1 MVAGMTTAAP
11 APSALAVRRER
22 VADAVWRASA
32 RTGVAFDYL
41 MDQARVESGFDANA
55 RARTSS
61 ATGLFQ
67 FIEQSWLG
75 VVERHGA
82 KHGLGWAS
90 DAITRGSDGRYR
102 VADGA
107 TRQAILGLRR
117 DPDAASAMAAEF
129 ASDNADILSQR
140 LSRAPNATDLYFA
153 HFLGAGGAAK
163 FLAARDANPGASAA
177 SLMPKQ
183 AAANR
188 NIFFERGGAHRSLDD
203 VYQLMATKLGNDG
216 GGGFAPVQMAARDSI
231 DSPILSKT
239 PPGADTATALAAR
252 SADAETGGSVLRPN
266 PAQARLAYLM
276 VVSTLGA

>member
-1 MVAGMTTAAP
+1 MTGGMTTTGSAQN
-11 APSALAVRRER
+11 ALAVRRER

-32 RTGVAFDYL
+32 RTGVDFDYL

-55 RARTSS
+55 RAQTSS

-90 DAITRGSDGRYR
+90 DAITCGSDGRYR

-107 TRQAILGLRR
+107 TKQAILRLRN

-129 ASDNADILSQR
+129 ASDNADVLSQR
-140 LSRAPNATDLYFA
+140 LGRAPNATDLYFA

-177 SLMPKQ
+177 SLLPGQ

-188 NIFFERGGAHRSLDD
+188 NIFFERGGAHRSLDE
-203 VYQLMATKLGNDG
+203 VYQLMAAKLGNDDSN
-216 GGGFAPVQMAARDSI
+216 FAPVQMVARDPI

-252 SADAETGGSVLRPN
+252 AGDAEAGGSVLRPN

>member
-11 APSALAVRRER
+11 VPSALAVRRER

-32 RTGVAFDYL
+32 RTGVNFDYL

-55 RARTSS
+55 RARISS

-107 TRQAILGLRR
+107 TKQAILAMRR

-129 ASDNADILSQR
+129 ASDNADVLSQQ
-140 LSRAPNATDLYFA
+140 LGRAPGATDLYFA

-163 FLAARDANPGASAA
+163 FLVARDANPGASAA
-177 SLMPKQ
+177 SLLPKQ

-188 NIFFERGGAHRSLDD
+188 NIFFERGGAHRSLDE
-203 VYQLMATKLGNDG
+203 VYQLMAAKLGNDG
-216 GGGFAPVQMAARDSI
+216 GNFVPVQMAARDPI

-252 SADAETGGSVLRPN
+252 AGDAEAGGSVLRPN

>member
-1 MVAGMTTAAP
+1 MVVGMTTAAP
-11 APSALAVRRER
+11 MPSALAVRRER

-32 RTGVAFDYL
+32 RTGVNFDYL

-107 TRQAILGLRR
+107 TKQAILAMRR

-129 ASDNADILSQR
+129 ASDNADVLSRQ
-140 LSRAPNATDLYFA
+140 LGRAPNATDLYFA
-153 HFLGAGGAAK
+153 HFLGAGGAAR

-177 SLMPKQ
+177 SLLPKQ

-188 NIFFERGGAHRSLDD
+188 SIFFERGGAHRSLEE
-203 VYQLMATKLGNDG
+203 VYQLMAAKLGNDG
-216 GGGFAPVQMAARDSI
+216 GGLPTVQMAARDPI
-231 DSPILSKT
+231 DSPVLSKT

-252 SADAETGGSVLRPN
+252 PSEAEAGGSVLRPN

>member
-1 MVAGMTTAAP
+1 MTTTGTAQH
-11 APSALAVRRER
+11 ALAVRRER

-32 RTGVAFDYL
+32 RTGVDFGYL
-41 MDQARVESGFDANA
+41 MDQARVESGFDADA

-82 KHGLGWAS
+82 KHGLGWAAQ
-90 DAITRGSDGRYR
+90 AITRGGDGRYR

-129 ASDNADILSQR
+129 ASDNADVLQQR
-140 LSRAPNATDLYFA
+140 LGRPPNATDLYFA

-163 FLAARDANPGASAA
+163 FLAARDADPGASAA
-177 SLMPKQ
+177 ALLPQQ

-188 NIFFERGGAHRSLDD
+188 NVFFTRGGAHRSLDE
-203 VYQLMATKLGNDG
+203 VYRLMAAKLGNEG
-216 GGGFAPVQMAARDSI
+216 GAPPTVQMAARDPI
-231 DSPILSKT
+231 DSPVLSKT
-239 PPGADTATALAAR
+239 PPGPDTTAALAAR
-252 SADAETGGSVLRPN
+252 PTDAEAAGSVLRPS